1 MFYLDLSLDT
11 VTLASTLDIHIYQYM
26 EINQMLINNPGS
38 VEDVIHRVNRGMDG
52 ICKIIITFK
61 TS

>member
-52 ICKIIITFK
+52 ICRIIITFK